1 MNHEYVALG
10 AVPMTRGSVLRIEDG
25 RDRLIYVW
33 EGELWLTQERDGRD
47 RILAAGDSFRLDR
60 DGVALAQALRRSTVT
75 LL

>member
-1 MNHEYVALG
+1 MNNEYAALG

-60 DGVALAQALRRSTVT
+60 DGVALAQALRRSTIT